1 MRQSA
6 AVLCQD
12 DRSLRTLEGTLQEL
26 GITLMNCPSERHA
39 LESIMTGNCST
50 LIVDFDLPGAR
61 ELMRMADLLPAT
73 QKPNLLAVSSR
84 AWPGTGEAFQ
94 SGAGRILYKPLD
106 PELAKESLKPAK
118 KSGKANHRRSAR
130 YEVKTLVYLELDGGT
145 IPALTIDI
153 GEHGLAVQATD
164 PLPMSS
170 NLSFRCLLPGTNVT
184 LHGHADVIWA
194 SDQGRAGLFF
204 SKLAPAARKHL
215 KSWLHKRSK
224 DQKNTG
230 AVRNLLPPTD
240 AHVSF
245 AACEDKS

>member
-6 AVLCQD
+6 AVLCHD

-106 PELAKESLKPAK
+106 PELARESLQPAK
-118 KSGKANHRRSAR
+118 KSGKRSQRRSAR
-130 YEVKTLVYLELDGGT
+130 YEVKTLVYLELENGT

-215 KSWLHKRSK
+215 KNWLQKRSK
-224 DQKNTG
+224 GQKDTG

-245 AACEDKS
+245 AACEDES

>member
-170 NLSFRCLLPGTNVT
+170 NVT

-240 AHVSF
+240 AHVCF
-245 AACEDKS
+245 AACDDE

>member
-1 MRQSA
+1 
-6 AVLCQD
+6 
-12 DRSLRTLEGTLQEL
+12 
-26 GITLMNCPSERHA
+26 MNCPSERQA

-106 PELAKESLKPAK
+106 AELAKESLKPTK

-130 YEVKTLVYLELDGGT
+130 YEVKTLVYLELEGGT
-145 IPALTIDI
+145 MPALTIDI
-153 GEHGLAVQATD
+153 GEHGLAIQATD

-170 NLSFRCLLPGTNVT
+170 NLSFRCLLPGTRCYPPRPC
-184 LHGHADVIWA
+184 
-194 SDQGRAGLFF
+194 GRDLGQRPGTCRSVLFQ
-204 SKLAPAARKHL
+204 ARPAARKHL
-215 KSWLHKRSK
+215 KNWLHKRSK
-224 DQKNTG
+224 GQKDTG

-245 AACEDKS
+245 AACEDES

>member
-6 AVLCQD
+6 AVLCHD

-130 YEVKTLVYLELDGGT
+130 YEVKTLVYLELESGT

-170 NLSFRCLLPGTNVT
+170 KLSFRCLLPGTNVT

-215 KSWLHKRSK
+215 KNWLHKRSK

-240 AHVSF
+240 AHVCF
-245 AACEDKS
+245 AACEDES